1 MPVDTRHDE
10 YEKYI
15 DKWRRARDAVAGEDA
30 VHEGKTEYLPMLS
43 KQEPEEYRAMLKR
56 SPYFNASGRTL
67 DALVGM
73 VFRKAPIV
81 QATNSLKATVLKDVD
96 LRGTHADSLAER
108 ILREEL
114 TVYRCGILV
123 EYPRVENVQ
132 GLTQAQVQALNLR
145 PYTSFY
151 KTESIVNWREARVN
165 NVMQPVLIVLHE
177 KYTVSDDGYK
187 QVNAD
192 QYRVL
197 KLQDGAYSQ
206 EIYRQSAANSDY
218 ELVDVIVPLLN
229 NRPLNFIPFYAFGSE
244 ENELCIKDA
253 MLLDL
258 FNLNLAHYRV
268 SSDYE
273 NGCHYTGLPMLLIAG
288 ITLDENEKI
297 MVGSQSAIVSD
308 NPDAHGE
315 YIEFQG
321 QGLGALEKNL
331 DRKEA
336 QMAAIGARMLAPEKR
351 GVESAE
357 AMSIKHSGEESV
369 LAGIANM
376 ISKQL
381 SAMFTFMS
389 VWSGNAQ
396 EVTYKLNTDFM
407 PVAMTPQKLTAL
419 TQALQS
425 GSISQETYF
434 YNLKQGEIIAE
445 GRTFEEEQEALQDAN
460 TLSIE

>member
-10 YEKYI
+10 YDKYVK
-15 DKWRRARDAVAGEDA
+15 KWKRARDAVAGEDA
-30 VHEGKTEYLPMLS
+30 VHAAKTEYLPMLS
-43 KQEPEEYRAMLKR
+43 KQEPYEYESMLKR

-73 VFRKAPIV
+73 VFRKMPQV
-81 QATNSLKATVLKDVD
+81 QASDGLKETILKDVD
-96 LRGTHADSLAER
+96 LRGTHINSLAEK

-123 EYPRVENVQ
+123 EYPRVNNAS
-132 GLTQAQVQALNLR
+132 GLTQAQVEALNLR

-151 KTESIVNWREARVN
+151 KTESIINWREARIN
-165 NVMQPVLIVLHE
+165 NVMQPTMIVLHE
-177 KYTVSDDGYK
+177 TYTASDDGYEAK
-187 QVNAD
+187 SAD

-197 KLQDGAYSQ
+197 RLSEGVYSQ
-206 EIYRQSAANSDY
+206 ELYRKSANSDNY
-218 ELVDVIVPLLN
+218 ELVAVITPLLRN
-229 NRPLNFIPFYAFGSE
+229 KPLNFIPFYSFGSE
-244 ENELCIKDA
+244 ENELNIHDA

-258 FNLNLAHYRV
+258 FNINLAHYRV

-273 NGCHYTGLPMLLIAG
+273 NGCHYTGLPMLLLAG
-288 ITLDENEKI
+288 IQLGENERI
-297 MVGSQSAIVSD
+297 YVGSQTAITSD

-315 YIEFQG
+315 FIEFQG

-336 QMAAIGARMLAPEKR
+336 QMAAIGARMLAPEKT

-357 AMSIKHSGEESV
+357 AMTIKHSGEESV

-376 ISKQL
+376 ISQQI
-381 SAMFTFMS
+381 SAMLTFMAE
-389 VWSGNAQ
+389 WAGNAQ
-396 EVTYKLNTDFM
+396 TVTLELNTDFV
-407 PVAMTPQKLTAL
+407 PVSMTPQKLTAL

-425 GSISQETYF
+425 GSISNETYF
-434 YNLKQGEIIAE
+434 YNLKQGEIIQQD
-445 GRTFEEEQEALQDAN
+445 RTFEEEQESKQDL
-460 TLSIE
+460 TIGLE

>member
-1 MPVDTRHDE
+1 MPVDTRHDD

-15 DKWRRARDAVAGEDA
+15 TKWRRARDAVAGEDA

-73 VFRKAPIV
+73 VFRKAPMV
-81 QATNSLKATVLKDVD
+81 QATDGFKQSILKDID
-96 LRGTHADSLAER
+96 LRGTHIDSLAEK

-123 EYPRVENVQ
+123 EYPRVENAE
-132 GLTQAQVQALNLR
+132 GLSQAQVEALNLR

-151 KTESIVNWREARVN
+151 KTESIINWREARIN
-165 NVMQPVLIVLHE
+165 NVMQPVMIVLHE
-177 KYTVSDDGYK
+177 TYTISDDGY
-187 QVNAD
+187 QQETAD

-197 KLQDGAYSQ
+197 RLEDGIYFQ
-206 EIYRQSAANSDY
+206 ELYRQTGTSSNY
-218 ELVDVIVPLLN
+218 ELVDVITPLLS

-244 ENELCIKDA
+244 ENELYIKDA

-273 NGCHYTGLPMLLIAG
+273 NGCHYTGLPMLLLAG
-288 ITLDENEKI
+288 LQLGENEKI
-297 MVGSQSAIVSD
+297 YVGSQTAIVSD
-308 NPDAHGE
+308 NPSAHGE
-315 YIEFQG
+315 FIEFQG

-331 DRKEA
+331 NRKEA
-336 QMAAIGARMLAPEKR
+336 QMAAIGARMLAPEKS

-357 AMSIKHSGEESV
+357 AMQMKHSGEESV

-376 ISKQL
+376 ISQQL
-381 SAMFTFMS
+381 SAMLTFMS
-389 VWSGNAQ
+389 VWTGNGQ
-396 EVTYKLNTDFM
+396 EVTFELNTDFT
-407 PVAMTPQKLTAL
+407 PVSMTPQKLTAL

-434 YNLKQGEIIAE
+434 YNLKQGEIIAAS
-445 GRTFEEEQEALQDAN
+445 RTFEEEQEALQDSN